1 MRTYKSEKNITR
13 FTYAKTAFQGW
24 RLRIERRGVSF
35 MRYFSDKE
43 YGGPAEA
50 RDAARD
56 AKDCILDVV
65 AKRRRTSDGNLTRT
79 CIKECEGIMK
89 SY

>member
-1 MRTYKSEKNITR
+1 MKKYKSEKNITR

-24 RLRIERRGVSF
+24 RMCVERRGVRF
-35 MRYFSDKE
+35 MRYFSYKE

-56 AKDCILDVV
+56 CIIDVV
-65 AKRRRTSDGNLTRT
+65 SKKRRKSDGNLTKV
-79 CIKECEGIMK
+79 CIKECNKLLE
-89 SY
+89 SF